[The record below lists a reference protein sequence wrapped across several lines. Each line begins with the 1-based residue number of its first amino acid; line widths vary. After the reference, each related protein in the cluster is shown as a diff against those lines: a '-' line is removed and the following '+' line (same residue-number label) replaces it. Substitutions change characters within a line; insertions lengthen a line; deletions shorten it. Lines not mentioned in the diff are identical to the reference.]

1 MRFLTRKQ
9 HFEGK
14 FGLTEIGETAPLSIC
29 CMEDRKIEYP
39 AFDSRRTAID
49 IRRYQSMFFFI
60 PVMMISMGVAVGAM
74 SLAICVRP

>member
-1 MRFLTRKQ
+1 MAF
-9 HFEGK
+9 GVK

-29 CMEDRKIEYP
+29 CMEERKIEYP
-39 AFDSRRTAID
+39 AFDPRRTAID

-60 PVMMISMGVAVGAM
+60 PILVISMSVAVGAM